1 MRNLIGW
8 LLFVCIFNANAEV
21 IDSDKNGFSIKIE
34 THVKADAATS
44 YQQFLRIGEWWNSD
58 HTWFGKSENL
68 RITPRAGECFCET
81 SGDKEVLHMTV
92 SFVNPNVEIRMIGG
106 LGPLQM
112 MGVHG
117 GMSWKFEEIGPTETK
132 IIHQYQVTGFATDGL
147 DKLAPIVDSVQTIQ
161 VKALAAK
168 IESRF

>member
-1 MRNLIGW
+1 MKNVFGW
-8 LLFVCIFNANAEV
+8 LLFACIFNVNAEV
-21 IDSDKNGFSIKIE
+21 IDNDKHGFSIKIE
-34 THVKADAATS
+34 TVVKADAATS
-44 YQQFLRIGEWWNSD
+44 YQQFLRIGEWWDAD
-58 HTWFGKSENL
+58 HTWFGQSENL
-68 RITPRAGECFCET
+68 SIIPRVGACFCEI

-92 SFVNPNVEIRMIGG
+92 SFVNPNNEIRMIGG

-112 MGVHG
+112 LGVHG
-117 GMSWKFEEIGPTETK
+117 GMSWKFEEISPAETK

>member
-1 MRNLIGW
+1 MKNLSAW
-8 LLFVCIFNANAEV
+8 LLCACVFNVSAEV
-21 IDSDKNGFSIKIE
+21 IDSDKHGFSISIE
-34 THVKADAATS
+34 TVVKADAATS
-44 YQQFLRIGEWWNSD
+44 YQQFLRIGEWWNAD

-68 RITPRAGECFCET
+68 SIIPKAGGCFCEV

-112 MGVHG
+112 LGVHG
-117 GMSWKFEEIGPTETK
+117 GMSWKFEEIGPAETK
-132 IIHQYQVTGFATDGL
+132 IIHQYQVTGFTRDGL
-147 DKLAPIVDSVQTIQ
+147 DKLAAIVDSVQILQ

-168 IESRF
+168 IESGF